1 MGRLNPVTPV
11 RVPLPKFF
19 VVFGTTIFARS
30 VMLTHVFLH
39 VCPSRCVGYIFL
51 SNDLFLSVESFK
63 KNYINCNS
71 NITKYH
77 YNNNYLIII
86 KYYFIYHDNNIY
98 INNTNTYSKNKNFII
113 T

>member
-1 MGRLNPVTPV
+1 LNEELDHYEELFKIVLVKNILEP
-11 RVPLPKFF
+11 R
-19 VVFGTTIFARS
+19 ARPW
-30 VMLTHVFLH
+30 TK
-39 VCPSRCVGYIFL
+39 RCVGYIFL

-77 YNNNYLIII
+77 DNNNYLIII